1 MKISFSQRQK
11 LYEQDLKAD
20 LWIKCRASDAL
31 ILIEANENP
40 REETGLGLARKTAET
55 LPLVKLASKTNMRL
69 TGYTEISSLIKPIL
83 LA

>member
-1 MKISFSQRQK
+1 MKPDWDQGIVVVNVKDQDSGFHLRFMKISFSQRQK

-55 LPLVKLASKTNMRL
+55 LL
-69 TGYTEISSLIKPIL
+69 
-83 LA
+83 